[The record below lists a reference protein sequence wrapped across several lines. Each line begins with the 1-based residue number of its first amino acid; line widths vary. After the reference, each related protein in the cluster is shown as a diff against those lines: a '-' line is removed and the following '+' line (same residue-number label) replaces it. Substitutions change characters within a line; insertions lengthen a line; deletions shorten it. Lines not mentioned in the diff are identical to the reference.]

1 METEE
6 TMLSEF
12 ADNVKA
18 NFAQLQELFKAY
30 DLAKLGYDM
39 QEQECKEA
47 HNRVLAANEFFA
59 AKDYTRMGIKAGD
72 RVTDEIGSF
81 CLSEDDWERYMKLCT
96 AETAKAGITDE
107 NSYSLVDWTGIRGDA
122 RRKLV
127 AFIIDIL
134 LPHEL
139 YIVFKP
145 HELNIV
151 QTDKLLSIIRPMVT
165 KAA

>member
-1 METEE
+1 MA
-6 TMLSEF
+6 EF

-18 NFAQLQELFKAY
+18 NFTQLQELFKAY

-39 QEQECKEA
+39 QEQECKDA

-59 AKDYTRMGIKAGD
+59 AEDCPRAGIKAGD
-72 RVTDEIGSF
+72 RVTDEMGSF

-96 AETAKAGITDE
+96 AETFKAGITDE
-107 NSYSLVDWTGIRGDA
+107 NSYFIEDWTTIRGNA
-122 RRKLV
+122 RRALV

-134 LPHEL
+134 LPQEL

-145 HELNIV
+145 LELNIV
-151 QTDKLLSIIRPMVT
+151 QTDKLLSIIRPMVS